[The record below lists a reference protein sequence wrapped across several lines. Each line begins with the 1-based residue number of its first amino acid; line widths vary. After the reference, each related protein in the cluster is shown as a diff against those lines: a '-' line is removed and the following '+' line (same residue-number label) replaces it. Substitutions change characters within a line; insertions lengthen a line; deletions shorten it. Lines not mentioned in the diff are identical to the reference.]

1 MGGQGVVLIRRRDL
15 SDRSHAPPHRMRARM
30 HTHAQTPQVKLSND
44 KLTKEYV
51 CVDGYEV

>member
-1 MGGQGVVLIRRRDL
+1 
-15 SDRSHAPPHRMRARM
+15 MRARM